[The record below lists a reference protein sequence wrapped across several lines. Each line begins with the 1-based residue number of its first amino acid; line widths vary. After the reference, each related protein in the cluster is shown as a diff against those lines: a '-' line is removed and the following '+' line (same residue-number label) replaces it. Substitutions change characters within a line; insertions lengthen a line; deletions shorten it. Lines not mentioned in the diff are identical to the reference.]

1 MSDRTG
7 LRQVTSRVLCLGNR
21 YVEADDVGSR
31 VHDELQ
37 AAGLPPCAELVDG
50 GIAGLNLLRWFDGVE
65 RVIVVDALEGFGA
78 GGTVHELDGG
88 EVAAMEA
95 GGFGHGSGLSSLLRM
110 AEIACEGATPKV
122 VVVGVETPA
131 DGASVR
137 EAARRVLRMV
147 GSGGAEAGQREW
159 GQT

>member
-1 MSDRTG
+1 
-7 LRQVTSRVLCLGNR
+7 LGNR
-21 YVEADDVGSR
+21 YVREDDVGSR
-31 VHDELQ
+31 VHDVLE
-37 AAGLPPCAELVDG
+37 AVGLPPCAELVDG

-110 AEIACEGATPKV
+110 AEIASEGATPKV

-131 DGASVR
+131 DGVSVQ

-147 GSGGAEAGQREW
+147 GLGAAEADQREW